1 MENSLQMTQMFDII
15 DMNFKTA
22 IVSMLMGRKKNIL
35 VMNGQ
40 EASAENQKQKKKS
53 NGNFWN
59 LKTSEIKYS
68 LDRLNSRWK

>member
-1 MENSLQMTQMFDII
+1 MEISLQMTQMFDII

-22 IVSMLMGRKKNIL
+22 IVSKLMGRKKNIL

-40 EASAENQKQKKKS
+40 EASAENQKQKKS
-53 NGNFWN
+53 NGNFQN